1 MTGQT
6 VSHYRILEKLG
17 GGGMGVV
24 YKAEDTRLGRAV
36 ALKFLSED
44 LAKDAQAVERFRR
57 EARAASALDHP
68 HICTIHDI
76 DEHEGR
82 QFMVMEL
89 LEGETLKERIA
100 GLPLKIEEIAAV
112 GIQVAEALAAAHAK
126 GIVHRDIKPGN
137 IFLTELGQAKVL
149 DFGLAKLLGPVS
161 EATLTETMTGA
172 QGAGG
177 TLPYMAPEQLRGEP
191 VDARADI
198 YALGVVL
205 YEMATGRRPFEAA
218 LATALAAD
226 IVHKPPVPPGRLA
239 PGLSPKLEEIILK
252 CLEKDPRN
260 RYQSAKEVTVD
271 LRRLATEE
279 VQTGVRPAAPPAGV
293 GRNWAWAAGLV
304 AIVLLAAGLLVA
316 LNVGG
321 LRDRLLGGAGSGE
334 GIHSVVALPSK
345 VYAAKE
351 DAFLAEAIPNT
362 LSAQLTEVQGLETK
376 VPPTSAEVERMGGD
390 VGRIAKAYAVD
401 ALVLSS
407 VTLQD
412 GKLVVNL
419 QLVQARNR
427 RLRWSH
433 DYEGMMSNYLGVV
446 REAAGGLQAAI
457 LPAAAPAMPAPEG
470 AARTTSLATEPGP
483 VPSSEVE
490 LSYQRGLY
498 HWNRYNNLHRTED
511 FDTAFSAFRRALE
524 LDPKMANAAANIGW
538 LYEFKMESGSGGK
551 ETAREMEQWGRRAL
565 QIDPKNS
572 GGWSVLVI
580 VELMEA
586 RPDVRKLLAAGLRGA
601 AFGPRDSFAQ
611 NALGVALSN
620 HSTMLTLETMRRA
633 QDLDPLYLYP
643 PLNMTEILVNLGR
656 PAEALQKVD
665 EVLRME
671 PGMPVALLEKLL
683 TLIQL
688 GRVREGEELA
698 RRLQGMA
705 AEGRVD
711 PVALRTMRDG
721 LTLVAGGGEAKP
733 ALARL
738 ARAWAWEDIRE
749 PFTDYYA
756 ELFWLLRYGGTAL
769 AVEATTRRLAN
780 GRTLP
785 YDLLETTVD
794 LEPLRRDPRAV
805 KIVAESK
812 AQFEHLVSILEEAR
826 SRGELPQYLEKPLN
840 DLVVTLKLSPGH

>member
-1 MTGQT
+1 MIGQI

-17 GGGMGVV
+17 EGGMGVV
-24 YKAEDTRLGRAV
+24 YKAEDIRLGRAV
-36 ALKFLSED
+36 ALKFLPED

-68 HICTIHDI
+68 HICVIHDI
-76 DEHEGR
+76 DEHDGR
-82 QFMVMEL
+82 HFIVMEL

-100 GLPLKIEEIAAV
+100 RSPLRLEQIAAW
-112 GIQVAEALAAAHAK
+112 GMQIAEALSAAHAK

-137 IFLTELGQAKVL
+137 IFLTQEGHAKIL
-149 DFGLAKLLGPVS
+149 DFGLAKLLAPVS

-226 IVHKPPVPPGRLA
+226 IVHKPPVPPGRFT
-239 PGLSPKLEEIILK
+239 PGLSPKLEELILK
-252 CLEKDPRN
+252 CLEKDPGN

-271 LRRLATEE
+271 LRRLATAELPTAE
-279 VQTGVRPAAPPAGV
+279 RPALPPAGAQ
-293 GRNWAWAAGLV
+293 RNWAWAAGLA
-304 AIVLLAAGLLVA
+304 AIVLLAAGFMA

-321 LRDRLLGGAGSGE
+321 LRERLLGTAGGGQ

-345 VYAAKE
+345 VYAAKD

-376 VPPTSAEVERMGGD
+376 VPPTTAEVERMGGD
-390 VGRIAKAYAVD
+390 VGRIANAYGVD

-407 VTLQD
+407 VTAQD

-419 QLVQARNR
+419 QLVEARNR

-446 REAAGGLQAAI
+446 REAAGGLQLAI
-457 LPAAAPAMPAPEG
+457 LPAAAPVTTAPQE
-470 AARTTSLATEPGP
+470 AEKVKSLAVGAGP
-483 VPSSEVE
+483 AASSEAE

-511 FDTAFSAFRRALE
+511 FDLAFSALRRALE
-524 LDPKMANAAANIGW
+524 LDPKLADAAANIGW
-538 LYEFKMESGSGGK
+538 LYEFKMESGTGGK
-551 ETAREMEQWGRRAL
+551 DTAREMEQWGRRAL
-565 QIDPKNS
+565 EIDQKNS
-572 GGWSVLVI
+572 RGWIILVI
-580 VELMEA
+580 VELAAA
-586 RPDVRKLLAAGLRGA
+586 RPDVRKMVAAGLRGA

-611 NALGVALSN
+611 NTFGMALCGTSQVLAL
-620 HSTMLTLETMRRA
+620 EAVRRA
-633 QDLDPLYLYP
+633 QQLDPLYLYP
-643 PLNMTEILVNLGR
+643 PLNTTEILSNLDR
-656 PAEALQKVD
+656 PAEGVQQAD
-665 EVLRME
+665 EVLRVE
-671 PGMPVALLEKLL
+671 PDMPIALAEKLL
-683 TLIQL
+683 ALIQL
-688 GRVREGEELA
+688 GRVQEGEELA
-698 RRLQGMA
+698 RRLQPMVA
-705 AEGRVD
+705 QGRMD
-711 PVALRTMRDG
+711 ATMFEELRDG
-721 LTLVAGGGEAKP
+721 LTLIGGNSRETKP
-733 ALARL
+733 ALRRL
-738 ARAWAWEDIRE
+738 ERNWAWDVARE
-749 PFTDYYA
+749 PFSDFYA
-756 ELFWLLRYGGTAL
+756 VLTWLVRYGGTQL

-780 GRTLP
+780 GRPLP
-785 YDLLETTVD
+785 YDFVEITPG
-794 LEPLRRDPRAV
+794 LEPLRSDTRAA

-812 AQFEHLVSILEEAR
+812 AQFEQLVSILEEAR

-840 DLVVTLKLSPGH
+840 DLLVRLKFSPSR